1 MKNLFRLL
9 VSVTCLVCLTGAV
22 VYAEY
27 PERPVK
33 ILIPYGAG
41 GTTDIGVRML
51 ASIVEKELGQ
61 PMVVENKPGGS
72 GTIALAAGAKARP
85 DGYTLTAITSSPFF
99 ITPHLRRVSY
109 SPLEDFV
116 AIMNYSGPY
125 HGITVPASSEWQTFE
140 ELIKFGKENPNIG
153 TYGTA
158 GTFGGAHISMLYV
171 EKLTGAKF
179 THLPFKGSSAATA
192 GILGEH
198 VKFGI
203 VPKYAD
209 HVKAGNF
216 RVLAVLDGTNDPD
229 FPAVPTL
236 RQLGYD
242 WEFASIVGLVA
253 PKGTPDA
260 IVKTLEKAFIDAANT
275 EEFKQ
280 FMAKAALPIRIMNS
294 SEFSAALEKNYN
306 GYKAAIKELNLVQ

>member
-1 MKNLFRLL
+1 MKNLFKLL
-9 VSVTCLVCLTGAV
+9 ASVMCLILLTSAV
-22 VYAEY
+22 AYAEY
-27 PERPVK
+27 PERPIK

-72 GTIALAAGAKARP
+72 GTIALSAGAKAKP
-85 DGYTLTAITSSPFF
+85 DGYTLTAVTSSPFF

-109 SPLEDFV
+109 NPLEDFV

-125 HGITVPASSEWQTFE
+125 HGIIVPASSEWKTFDD
-140 ELIKFGKENPNIG
+140 LIKFGKENPNIG

-192 GILGEH
+192 GILGGH

-209 HVKAGNF
+209 NVKAGNF

-229 FPAVPTL
+229 FPNVPTL

-242 WEFASIVGLVA
+242 WEFASVVGLVA

-260 IVKTLEKAFIDAANT
+260 IVKKLEKAFIDAANT
-275 EEFKQ
+275 DEFKQ
-280 FMAKAALPIRIMNS
+280 FMAKAGLPIRIMNS
-294 SEFSAALEKNYN
+294 SEFATVLEKNYN
-306 GYKAAIKELNLVQ
+306 GYKAAIKELNLIQ

>member
-1 MKNLFRLL
+1 MKNLIKLL
-9 VSVTCLVCLTGAV
+9 VSVTCLLLLTTSV
-22 VYAEY
+22 VSAAY

-72 GTIALAAGAKARP
+72 GTIALSAGAKARP

-109 SPLEDFV
+109 NPVEDFV

-125 HGITVPASSEWQTFE
+125 HGITVPASSEWQTFDD
-140 ELIKFGKENPNIG
+140 LIKYGKANPHVG

-171 EKLTGAKF
+171 EKLTGATF

-216 RVLAVLDGTNDPD
+216 RVLAVLDGTKDPD
-229 FPAVPTL
+229 FPDVPTL
-236 RQLGYD
+236 RDLGYD
-242 WEFASIVGLVA
+242 WEFASVVGLVA
-253 PKGTPDA
+253 PKGTPDT

-275 EEFKQ
+275 DEFKQ
-280 FMAKAALPIRIMNS
+280 FMAKANLPIRIMNS
-294 SEFSAALEKNYN
+294 SDFSAALKKNYT